1 MPLDPALI
9 AALSPLEVRARKV
22 VEGYVAGRHAS
33 PYRGFSVEFAEHR
46 DYAPG
51 DDLRYLDWKLHAKT
65 DRYHLKQFEEETNFA
80 AHVLLDVSESMTY
93 RSEAAAWSKLDCG
106 KTLAAASSYLV
117 VRQRD
122 AAGLALFDR
131 GTRALLPPSSKPSQF
146 NELVRTLDEA
156 RPGADTSLGPVLH
169 DLAARVNRR
178 GLVLVISDLFD
189 DPESVLRGLRH
200 LAHRRHDVR
209 VAQLVDP
216 AELEFPF
223 DEPTRFVGMEGL
235 PDLAVD
241 AAGLRRA
248 YRDEFDSHRRA
259 IEAGCRDMG
268 ASYRLVRTDEPPD
281 RVLLEL
287 LAAPKGVTR

>member
-1 MPLDPALI
+1 MLDPALI
-9 AALSPLEVRARKV
+9 AKLAPLEVRARKV
-22 VEGYVAGRHAS
+22 IEGSVAGRHSS

-80 AHVLLDVSESMTY
+80 AHVLLDVSQSMTY
-93 RSEAAAWSKLDCG
+93 RSEAAPWSKLDCG
-106 KTLAAASSYLV
+106 KTLAAATAYLV

-122 AAGLALFDR
+122 AAGLALFDH
-131 GTRALLPPSSKPSQF
+131 RARSVLAPSGKPSQF
-146 NELVRTLDEA
+146 NDLVRTLEEA
-156 RPGADTSLGPVLH
+156 VPGEDTAIGPILH
-169 DLAARVNRR
+169 DLAGRVARR
-178 GLVLVISDLFD
+178 GLVLVLSDLFD

-209 VAQLVDP
+209 VAQLVDSV
-216 AELEFPF
+216 EVDFPF
-223 DEPTRFVGMEGL
+223 EEPIRFLGMEGL
-235 PDLAVD
+235 PDLSVD
-241 AAGLRRA
+241 ASGLRRA
-248 YRDEFDSHRRA
+248 YRDEFESHRRA

-287 LAAPKGVTR
+287 LAAPRAAR